1 MDDVSI
7 RLLAAGDIP
16 AITAAFRALGWHKP
30 AAQYE
35 RYLAEQRCGKRTVLV
50 SWQRTAFAG
59 YVTVVWHSGY
69 APFREAGIP
78 EIVDLNVLPR
88 LRRRGIGSRLLDEA
102 ERLIA
107 ERSALAGIG
116 VGLYADYGA
125 AQRLYVERGYV
136 PDGRGLLYH
145 GRHVAWGDTVDID
158 DGLILYFTKDLR
170 LEA

>member
-7 RLLAAGDIP
+7 RLLAAGGIP
-16 AITAAFRALGWHKP
+16 VITSAFSALDWHKP
-30 AAQYE
+30 AVQYE
-35 RYLAEQRCGKRTVLV
+35 RYLAEQRRGERAVLV
-50 SWQRTAFAG
+50 SWQGTAFAG

-78 EIVDLNVLPR
+78 EIVDLNVLPS
-88 LRRRGIGSRLLDEA
+88 LRRRGIGSRLLEEA

-107 ERSALAGIG
+107 ERSAVAGI
-116 VGLYADYGA
+116 YADYGA
-125 AQRLYVERGYV
+125 ARRLYVKRGYV

-145 GRHVAWGDTVDID
+145 GRHVARGDTVDID
-158 DGLILYFTKDLR
+158 DGLILYLTKDLR